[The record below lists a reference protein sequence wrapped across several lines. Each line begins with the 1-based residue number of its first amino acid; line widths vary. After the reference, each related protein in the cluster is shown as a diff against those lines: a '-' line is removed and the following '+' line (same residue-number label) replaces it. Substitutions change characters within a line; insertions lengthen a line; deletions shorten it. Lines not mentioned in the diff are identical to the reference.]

1 MVFVHMPS
9 ALPHLAGLSDPLIV
23 AVSLAVVWLL
33 LNRAYARLGV
43 R

>member
-1 MVFVHMPS
+1 MPA
-9 ALPHLAGLSDPLIV
+9 ALPSLAGLSGPLAV
-23 AVSLAVVWLL
+23 ATALAVVWLL